1 MAGRRRETVTKYE
14 QFQAEIQTIL
24 EEALAVITK
33 GCQKVNCGGALC
45 KDCKLRKVSK
55 LMEQLTGTK

>member
-1 MAGRRRETVTKYE
+1 VTKYE